1 MDVKFHDISAGSD
14 SNKISISKF
23 MSRRVRL
30 ITFALAPTLIV
41 GGVAHALETTNGVL
55 TFEQCMAV
63 VENTCT
69 ANNVL
74 EGPAFIEAFRKLSGY
89 GVNGYVCKRA
99 YEESKNQTQN
109 AKTPL
114 QVALWSIL
122 LLACGAA
129 GALNLEDWYNK
140 R

>member
-41 GGVAHALETTNGVL
+41 GGVARALETTNGVL

-69 ANNVL
+69 ADNVL
-74 EGPAFIEAFRKLSGY
+74 A
-89 GVNGYVCKRA
+89 
-99 YEESKNQTQN
+99 
-109 AKTPL
+109 L

>member
-1 MDVKFHDISAGSD
+1 
-14 SNKISISKF
+14 
-23 MSRRVRL
+23 
-30 ITFALAPTLIV
+30 
-41 GGVAHALETTNGVL
+41 LETTNGVL

-69 ANNVL
+69 ANSVL
-74 EGPAFIEAFRKLSGY
+74 EGPAFIKAFRKLSGY
-89 GVNGYVCKRA
+89 GVNGYVCKKA